1 MSLRKASKNNNRLAQ
16 LTELRDILAAAI
28 EECDS
33 MRDLAALSRQYR
45 DTVREIAELDND
57 NANIDEIAQIIEK
70 RKR

>member
-1 MSLRKASKNNNRLAQ
+1 MSLRNASKENDRLAQ

-28 EECDS
+28 EDCDS
-33 MRDLAALSRQYR
+33 KRDLAALSRQYR